1 MNNLKHL
8 RTTIQKNKKLKI
20 DEIAQ
25 QSDIS
30 VKSIYRIENIENFE
44 SSIYIKYLNFLREN
58 KVDVN
63 QVLEEIFKK

>member
-30 VKSIYRIENIENFE
+30 VKSIYRIENIKNFE